1 MVKNTYFLA
10 KIGADTAEHERS
22 FGVKNAKNLQLREVQ
37 HAVADAVEQRRQTSA
52 GDTGDTPV
60 FRSSC
65 AGCE

>member
-1 MVKNTYFLA
+1 MDLHSEKSCEDLLRGDEVRD
-10 KIGADTAEHERS
+10 GGEEP
-22 FGVKNAKNLQLREVQ
+22 GELREVQ